1 MKFNEKLK
9 ELRISKGLSR
19 RELATLSEISNRTIE
34 KYEQGIREPSPE
46 YAEKLASALEVE
58 PIELISTL
66 KSYEDITYHIATK
79 HLDRLDLISDIFLV
93 NKPKGLEPRFNIEL
107 LRLLEGLSNNL
118 LRTENKKEFKKLEKA
133 LIKFFITG
141 RELLNPN
148 KIKGTES
155 KPLNEIDSKFVLNR
169 QQVLQNRLRE
179 TLEEIIQLIE
189 INEDQVREMY
199 KRNDTD

>member
-1 MKFNEKLK
+1 MFKNKLN
-9 ELRISKGLSR
+9 ELRKSKNMTQEGLANASGISLS
-19 RELATLSEISNRTIE
+19 TIK
-34 KYEQGIREPSPE
+34 KYSSGVMEPSPE
-46 YAEKLASALEVE
+46 YAERLASALEVE

-107 LRLLEGLSNNL
+107 LRLLEELSNNL
-118 LRTENKKEFKKLEKA
+118 LRVEDKKKFKELERT
-133 LIKFFITG
+133 LTKFFITAID
-141 RELLNPN
+141 LLNPN
-148 KIKGTES
+148 KIKGTELKS
-155 KPLNEIDSKFVLNR
+155 LDEIDSKFILNR

-179 TLEEIIQLIE
+179 TLEEIIQLTE

-199 KRNDTD
+199 KKNDTD